1 MSNIKVSRNVFLEK
15 EELNRFIK
23 FINDDSVKALIGNSI
38 RSGGIVPDSG
48 VDLGADFKLE
58 IGSDYKHI
66 KIAKTSTAY
75 DTLGKRIYY
84 EYQSNTDIA
93 VPFTTSSTKDTWVS
107 LEYATTA
114 IEKGVVGL
122 ASNGA
127 LTGIDTLFT
136 DVFRGVST
144 LVPNKIRIY
153 SRAKV
158 ATGGTGYSYTLVGTY
173 EVVQVIDDTSIIINS
188 TTALSAGDY
197 VFSVVGAF
205 SPGTYDDS
213 REEEIYEYDN
223 FNLIFSDT
231 DPTSSLTANQYIL
244 AKVTID
250 DSGTSQTIT
259 DLRTDVF
266 SLIDPT
272 LIDRIS
278 YLFTSLKGDWDSLI
292 ISGCKSVLSYT
303 GTTKISLSVSTGY
316 VLLGNIV
323 YKVETHTATISDPA
337 HNPYWEIYN
346 SSGIDKARCV
356 YSATKN
362 TGYYDFDQN
371 YRTHKREYS
380 AVFEGINPI
389 SESGEYVGNFSI
401 TKRITGIYTPT
412 ILGQILYKVTA
423 GGNPDN
429 SKEFV
434 FNINSRNNTLITLM
448 SSDSVTSATQLGL
461 FVSAFDGTL
470 TDLSATDRFDITIKK
485 ISKEN
490 Y

>member
-1 MSNIKVSRNVFLEK
+1 MSNLKISRNVFLEK
-15 EELNRFIK
+15 EELNRLIK

-48 VDLGADFKLE
+48 VDLGDNFKLE

-66 KIAKTSTAY
+66 KIAETSTAY

-84 EYQSNTDIA
+84 QYQSDIDIA

-107 LEYATTA
+107 LEYATTV
-114 IEKGVVGL
+114 IEKGVVSL
-122 ASNGA
+122 AANGA

-136 DVFRGVST
+136 EVFRGIST
-144 LVPNKIRIY
+144 LVANKIRIY
-153 SRAKV
+153 SRTKV
-158 ATGGTGYSYTLVGTY
+158 TTGGTGYSYTLVGTY
-173 EVVQVIDDTSIIINS
+173 EIVQVIDDTSIIINS

-244 AKVTID
+244 AKVTVD

-303 GTTKISLSVSTGY
+303 GTTKISLYVPTGY
-316 VLLGNIV
+316 VLLRNVV
-323 YKVETHTATISDPA
+323 YKVEAHTIAIANPT
-337 HNPYWEIYN
+337 HNPYWQIYN
-346 SSGIDKARCV
+346 SGGINKARCI

-362 TGYYDFDQN
+362 TGHYDFDQN

-380 AVFEGINPI
+380 AIFSGVTAI
-389 SESGEYVGNFSI
+389 SESGEYIGNFSI
-401 TKRITGIYTPT
+401 TKRTTGIYTPT
-412 ILGQILYKVTA
+412 ILGETLYISTTA
-423 GGNPDN
+423 NAPDN
-429 SKEFV
+429 SKEFS
-434 FNINSRNNTLITLM
+434 FNLNSRNNTLILSI
-448 SSDSVTSATQLGL
+448 SSDSITSATQLGL